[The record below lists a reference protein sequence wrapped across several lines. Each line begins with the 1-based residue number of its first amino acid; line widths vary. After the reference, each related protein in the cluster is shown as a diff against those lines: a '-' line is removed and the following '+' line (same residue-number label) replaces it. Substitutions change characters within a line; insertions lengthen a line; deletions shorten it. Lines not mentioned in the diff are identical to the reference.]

1 MIVSLASQAWRRIKP
16 WVEQLSPSA
25 AQLIPSCRMYLRS
38 KKRFGPFQRRMK
50 PLLFGQKTPVIL
62 SGPFQGLLYLDE
74 IGFCGPI
81 LPKWIGSYECELH
94 GIIEDVLAHP
104 PSLIIDIGSAEGYY
118 SVLLAARLPN
128 SHVVSFDYDVLAV
141 RAQKRLAAKN
151 GVTNLAIKKQC
162 DHKQLMDLIEATK
175 GSSLVICDIEG
186 AEMEM
191 IDPVRCPSLSKADLL
206 VELHEGS
213 KWRAQAMLKELEAR
227 FHTSHSITF
236 IPIKPRDPA
245 RYLSVCQT
253 LPLEDLKRALDEDR
267 CGSFGWLVLKTLF

>member
-1 MIVSLASQAWRRIKP
+1 MIVSLASQAWRIIKP
-16 WVEQLSPSA
+16 WIERLSPSA

-38 KKRFGPFQRRMK
+38 KKRFGSFQQRMK

-104 PSLIIDIGSAEGYY
+104 PSLIIDIGSAEGFY
-118 SVLLAARLPN
+118 SVLLAARLPK
-128 SHVVSFDYDVLAV
+128 SHVVSFDYDILAI

-151 GVTNLAIKKQC
+151 GVTNLEIKKQC
-162 DHKQLMDLIEATK
+162 SHEQLTNLIETAN
-175 GSSLVICDIEG
+175 GAPLVICDIEG

-191 IDPVRCPSLSKADLL
+191 IDPVRCPALSKADLL
-206 VELHEGS
+206 VELHEGALW
-213 KWRAQAMLKELEAR
+213 KAEAMVKELEAR
-227 FHTSHSITF
+227 FHTSHSMSF
-236 IPIKPRDPA
+236 IPIKRRNPA
-245 RYLSVCQT
+245 QFASVCQG
-253 LPLEDLKRALDEDR
+253 LSAQELERSLDEDR
-267 CGSFGWLVLKTLF
+267 SGSFGWLLLKTLF